1 MTPIRYLP
9 TPNTM
14 DMLPPHAGLA
24 GLRAAR
30 RGGFANLR
38 GETGPEGGIRLLP
51 TPTASLGDGR
61 GPQPPARRKAGNH
74 AVNLKD
80 TVEKGPIRY
89 PPTPTAEGIGIG
101 GRRTDDTDDETGKDG
116 ETALANGRYEGSDTG
131 CMPTPRASD
140 PKGHNQRRNQDCLE
154 GATAFGTSATFLPT
168 PTTFDT
174 ASERMRSTTWRP
186 GGTRALC
193 LPRAIRAIMTGERPD
208 GATPP
213 AAGPRRT
220 VDWGRFA
227 PAVHRWEN
235 IIGRPAP
242 CPTCATGALRRWL
255 TERAEPQWLD
265 PSWLKAHAPRPDGQ
279 CRLDQ
284 PMRERVMALWRD
296 TSDGTDLIAPFW
308 RAIGSLDPDEPIAST
323 MLPARCVT
331 DYWDDMRQAQW
342 RRNPDAHGAY
352 RPLTLA
358 HLSPKLSEWMMGLPD
373 GWITD
378 PAVWRGVDGN
388 HRNMMLKLAG
398 NGVVPQQAA
407 AAIRWALDVRDRLER

>member
-24 GLRAAR
+24 GLRAAGL
-30 RGGFANLR
+30 GGFANLR
-38 GETGPEGGIRLLP
+38 DETGPEGGIRLLP

-61 GPQPPARRKAGNH
+61 GPQPPVRRKAGNH

-89 PPTPTAEGIGIG
+89 PPAPTAEGIGIR
-101 GRRTDDTDDETGKDG
+101 GRRTDDTNDETGKDG
-116 ETALANGRYEGSDTG
+116 TALANGRYEGSDSG
-131 CMPTPRASD
+131 YMPTPRASD

-227 PAVHRWEN
+227 AAVHRWEN

-242 CPTCATGALRRWL
+242 CPTCVTGALRRWL
-255 TERAEPQWLD
+255 ADKVEPQWLD
-265 PSWLKAHAPRPDGQ
+265 PSWLKTHAPRPDGA
-279 CRLDQ
+279 CHLDQ
-284 PMRERVMALWRD
+284 PMRGRVMALWRD